1 MSEPSCRKCGGRMR
15 PGIATEQTYTG
26 TPDFPGDTHVST
38 MSPGGPGA
46 VIDCMKCEACGW
58 SVTKGSLAMSD
69 DVDKA
74 EAWDAISAKNAEIA
88 RLREHLAEAERQR
101 DVARAEALEEAAQCC
116 DTEAVGCDGAVK
128 WGGSRRYISDCKAA
142 AYAMRNRA
150 AAIRALIKKDRT

>member
-58 SVTKGSLAMSD
+58 SVTKE
-69 DVDKA
+69 KP
-74 EAWDAISAKNAEIA
+74 N
-88 RLREHLAEAERQR
+88 
-101 DVARAEALEEAAQCC
+101 
-116 DTEAVGCDGAVK
+116 
-128 WGGSRRYISDCKAA
+128 
-142 AYAMRNRA
+142 
-150 AAIRALIKKDRT
+150 DR

>member
-101 DVARAEALEEAAQCC
+101 DAARTEALEEAVV
-116 DTEAVGCDGAVK
+116 AVRAGRWKNRDWVP
-128 WGGSRRYISDCKAA
+128 GSLWDKL
-142 AYAMRNRA
+142 RA
-150 AAIRALIKKDRT
+150 EMERDIRALIKEGQT